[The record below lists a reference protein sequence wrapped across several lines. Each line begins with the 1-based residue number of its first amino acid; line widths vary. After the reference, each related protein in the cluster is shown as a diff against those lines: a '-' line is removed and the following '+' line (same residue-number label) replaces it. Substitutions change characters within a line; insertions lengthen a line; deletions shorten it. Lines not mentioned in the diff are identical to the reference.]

1 MSLRLS
7 HQGALAISSGCSPA
21 LLSPPFYPSKPWRRR
36 TATLFFLDCQQE
48 IAIIGWLL
56 TEKEEDAIV
65 FEDFPA
71 VYKPA
76 VFLRKLFKNN
86 QILTIFEEEI
96 K

>member
-1 MSLRLS
+1 MTRI
-7 HQGALAISSGCSPA
+7 HSSIFYVFSPVLLFTCSTFSA
-21 LLSPPFYPSKPWRRR
+21 LLSVEALAK
-36 TATLFFLDCQQE
+36 TDGALFFLDSQQE

-76 VFLRKLFKNN
+76 VSLRMLFKKKKT
-86 QILTIFEEEI
+86 LVLRSPP
-96 K
+96 